1 MVGSGGMAM
10 ILWIGDKA
18 DAMSVA
24 EEPSS
29 AGMHVLIACGILLVI
44 TGTLSFAGAYRR
56 NQTVV
61 CAVHNSS
68 KFKKKNDYSGHVT
81 R

>member
-61 CAVHNSS
+61 CAVHNYS
-68 KFKKKNDYSGHVT
+68 KLKKMIIRAT
-81 R
+81 